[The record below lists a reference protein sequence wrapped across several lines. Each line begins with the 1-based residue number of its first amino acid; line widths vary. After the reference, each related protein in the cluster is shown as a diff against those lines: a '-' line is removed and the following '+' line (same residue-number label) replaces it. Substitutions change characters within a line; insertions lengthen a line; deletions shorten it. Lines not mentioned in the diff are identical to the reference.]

1 MLPARV
7 ILFVL
12 FIIFAI
18 TLIIGSLLMLSD
30 LEQIQ
35 LQENLW
41 EQRVLNNLKS
51 GESIVQAS
59 AETIE
64 RQTIDLFDT
73 EMDSVTIEKYW
84 WGLFQVGTV
93 EAFKTFPKQRIA
105 YRKARL
111 YGSQLTTEQQTAL
124 YLKDNNQP
132 LALAGKTIIK
142 GDVFLPR
149 AGAKRAY
156 VNGEGFPGTQLFE
169 GKQQQSKPYI
179 PKLNET
185 PFLPI
190 IEYLVKG
197 FPKSNIKLSD
207 TLRQSFYENTMII
220 HDNIIFLDKQYIKGK
235 VMLMADSL
243 VYIGPNCYLENVV
256 IIAPYILIDKGFK
269 GQIQAF
275 ASKFIRVGER
285 VNLTYPSITMV
296 LKTAE
301 TPIIPQNIIVE
312 KSATIHGLVAV
323 YQFNETDL
331 PLIPS
336 LALQENTT
344 VIGQVYSNE
353 KLYLQ
358 GQVFGNVTCAGFR
371 VQAAASIYDNHLFNT
386 TIDYSKRPKT
396 YLSPTFLKNTIAD
409 QIVKMMNDE

>member
-1 MLPARV
+1 MLPARA

-35 LQENLW
+35 LQGNLW
-41 EQRVLNNLKS
+41 EQRILNNLKS
-51 GESIVQAS
+51 GEAIVQS
-59 AETIE
+59 STETIE
-64 RQTIDLFDT
+64 KQTIDLFNA
-73 EMDSVTIEKYW
+73 EMDSVTIEKTW

-93 EAFKTFPKQRIA
+93 EAFKTFPEQQIA
-105 YRKARL
+105 YRKAIM
-111 YGSQLTTEQQTAL
+111 YGSQLKREQQAAL
-124 YLKDNNQP
+124 YLRDNNQP

-156 VNGEGFPGTQLFE
+156 INGQGFSEMQLFE
-169 GKQQQSKPYI
+169 GKQQQSKRYI

-190 IEYLVKG
+190 IKYLVKG
-197 FPKSNIKLSD
+197 FPNSNARLSD
-207 TLRQSFYENTMII
+207 TLRQPFYENTTII
-220 HDNIIFLDKQYIKGK
+220 HDNIIYLDKQYIKGK

-243 VYIGPNCYLENVV
+243 VYISPNSYLENVI

-275 ASKFIRVGER
+275 ASKFIRVGKG
-285 VNLTYPSITMV
+285 VTLTYPSITMV

-301 TPIIPQNIIVE
+301 TPTITQNIIVE
-312 KSATIHGLVAV
+312 KNAIIHGLVGV
-323 YQFNETDL
+323 YQFNKTDL
-331 PLIPS
+331 PSIPS

-358 GQVFGNVTCAGFR
+358 GNIFGNVTCAGFR

-386 TIDYSKRPKT
+386 TIDYSKRPNT
-396 YLSPTFLKNTIAD
+396 YFSPTFLEKTNANEVIYKLD
-409 QIVKMMNDE
+409 